1 MLEIYKESLSDLLSV
16 NKTDLRIKES
26 PLKGIYVEGLTS
38 IVIFKNSSKKI
49 KNIYTL
55 KNVSTE

>member
-16 NKTDLRIKES
+16 NKTDLKIKES

-38 IVIFKNSSKKI
+38 IVF
-49 KNIYTL
+49 L
-55 KNVSTE
+55 